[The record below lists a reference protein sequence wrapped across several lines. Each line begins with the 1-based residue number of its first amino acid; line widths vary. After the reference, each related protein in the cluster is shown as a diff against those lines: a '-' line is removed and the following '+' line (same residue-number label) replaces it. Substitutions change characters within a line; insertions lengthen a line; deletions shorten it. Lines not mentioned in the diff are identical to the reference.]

1 MYTGPNIITNGL
13 VLSLDAANTKSYP
26 GSGTTWRDLSGN
38 VNTGTL
44 TNSPTFSTANGGA
57 IVFNGSNYAEITTR
71 NTALEFQPTQP
82 YSVFAWFRISS
93 ATSGTIVANM
103 AGGSPFPGWDL
114 VINSSSQL
122 AMHLISSWS
131 TNAIKI
137 KVDFNSLAYLN
148 QWIYYGYSYDG
159 SCPTT
164 VNASLASVNFYINES
179 LFTAGKGIAD
189 AGDGFNTSSET
200 TTYNSSQR
208 FRVASRWASGAANAS
223 IAATVPTVQIYN
235 RALTAS
241 EVLQN
246 YNATKG
252 RFGL

>member
-1 MYTGPNIITNGL
+1 MYTGPNISKDGL

-26 GSGTTWRDLSGN
+26 RSGTTWSDLSGN
-38 VNTGTL
+38 DRNATL

-71 NTALEFQPTQP
+71 STALEFQPTQP
-82 YSVFAWFRISS
+82 YSVFAWFRIAS
-93 ATSGTIVANM
+93 AQSGAIVANM
-103 AGGSPFPGWDL
+103 NGGSPFPGWDL
-114 VINSSSQL
+114 WINSVNQL
-122 AMHLISSWS
+122 AMHLISFWD

-137 KVDFNSLAYLN
+137 KIDINLSAYFN

-164 VNASLASVNFYINES
+164 INTSLASVNFYINGS
-179 LFTAGKGIAD
+179 LFTTGKAMD
-189 AGDGFNTSSET
+189 NATDGFNTSSET
-200 TTYNSSQR
+200 ITYNSNQR
-208 FRVASRWASGAANAS
+208 FRIASRWASGAANS
-223 IAATVPTVQIYN
+223 QIAENVPIVQIYN